1 MSLLRGGQLHR
12 DRSTQLFRNIAD
24 IEAREKQTRLGLEAA
39 KDAQEMQTYGTAAG
53 IGAMYGLQN
62 LGANAAPAV
71 GEAFI
76 SSAPEVAQFGG
87 ETAHLLT
94 EGKLAAMGADAAA
107 GTAAG
112 AGAGAAGAGG
122 AAGGTAAA
130 GTAAGSSTAA
140 AATGV
145 PGTMSSLAGSLGSIA
160 APIGIALGIGYLL
173 NKLFD

>member
-112 AGAGAAGAGG
+112 AGG

-160 APIGIALGIGYLL
+160 APVGIALGIGYLL

>member
-1 MSLLRGGQLHR
+1 MSLIRGGQLYR
-12 DRSTQLFRNIAD
+12 QRATDLFRAAAEV
-24 IEAREKQTRLGLEAA
+24 EASEQQSRLGLEAA

-62 LGANAAPAV
+62 LGANAAPAA

-76 SSAPEVAQFGG
+76 SAAPDLAKFAGD
-87 ETAHLLT
+87 TSHLLT

-112 AGAGAAGAGG
+112 TAGSS
-122 AAGGTAAA
+122 TAAA